1 MSNPARRR
9 GALQFTAVLLTSIA
23 LGASGCGADDNAATQ
38 ISMHDLQF
46 GPSVATATV
55 GRRIEWRND
64 EQAPHNVI
72 ATSGADFHSQTI
84 PQDGTFAFTARRSG
98 TIKYLCSLHPGMT
111 GTLRVSTG

>member
-9 GALQFTAVLLTSIA
+9 GALQFTAVLLTSVA

-64 EQAPHNVI
+64 EHAPHNVI
-72 ATSGADFHSQTI
+72 ATSGADFRSQTI

-111 GTLRVSTG
+111 GTLRVTPK